1 MHIRQT
7 HAAIDA
13 RREERRRTSEERR
26 YSYSNPSQIP
36 NAFDYP
42 RPPRPLNTYS
52 LSRCTRGT
60 QTAQLMFTCGIDTCG
75 AGATFCHKVH
85 PFLPSASFVTAAV
98 SSCPQP
104 LSFLSQGAPVF
115 SLPPASSPLFS
126 RLAHSRLSFFR
137 QFLHRF
143 LVIRASF
150 CFFFSASFSTVFS
163 SSVLVSATVC
173 TLLAFPQSPLL
184 RIAFAQNF
192 AEAS

>member
-1 MHIRQT
+1 MRIRQT

-52 LSRCTRGT
+52 LRRCARGT
-60 QTAQLMFTCGIDTCG
+60 QTAQFMFTCGIDTCG
-75 AGATFCHKVH
+75 AGATFCRKVH
-85 PFLPSASFVTAAV
+85 PFLPSASFVTAVV

-104 LSFLSQGAPVF
+104 LSFLSQGAPVLSSASFVTVVF
-115 SLPPASSPLFS
+115 SSCPQP
-126 RLAHSRLSFFR
+126 LSFFR

-143 LVIRASF
+143 LVIRAIF
-150 CFFFSASFSTVFS
+150 CRSVQCAPS
-163 SSVLVSATVC
+163 SH
-173 TLLAFPQSPLL
+173 PQSPFL
-184 RIAFAQNF
+184 RISFAQNF

>member
-1 MHIRQT
+1 MRIRQT

-26 YSYSNPSQIP
+26 YSYSSPSQIP

-52 LSRCTRGT
+52 LRRCTRGT

-75 AGATFCHKVH
+75 AGATFCRKVH

-126 RLAHSRLSFFR
+126 RFAHN
-137 QFLHRF
+137 RF
-143 LVIRASF
+143 L
-150 CFFFSASFSTVFS
+150 FSASFSTVFS
-163 SSVLVSATVC
+163 SSVQFSATVC
-173 TLLAFPQSPLL
+173 ALLGFPQSPLL
-184 RIAFAQNF
+184 RISFAQNF